1 MAAKKK
7 ATAVVEKA
15 EAVLRMSSYGVEEPT
30 LQIVVRISDLTRGP
44 RYGHAVGLRAA
55 SEIEMALAEA
65 NDTGWLVNAPAWGD
79 EQRLAEGWRLRFS
92 IGLEGCRGAKP
103 DVAMAVLTKV
113 AYALAGKGGSR

>member
-7 ATAVVEKA
+7 ADAVVERA
-15 EAVLRMSSYGVEEPT
+15 EAVLRMSSYGIEEPT
-30 LQIVVRISDLTRGP
+30 LEMVVRASDTIRGP

-55 SEIEMALAEA
+55 GQIEVALAEA
-65 NDTGWLVNAPAWGD
+65 NDTGWLVNPPAWGD

-103 DVAMAVLTKV
+103 DVAMAALDTV
-113 AYALAGKGGSR
+113 AKTLAGQGGRR

>member
-15 EAVLRMSSYGVEEPT
+15 EAVLRMSSYGIEEPT
-30 LQIVVRISDLTRGP
+30 LQMVVRTNDLTRGP

-79 EQRLAEGWRLRFS
+79 EQRLSVGWRLRFS
-92 IGLEGCRGAKP
+92 IGLEGCRGAKAE
-103 DVAMAVLTKV
+103 VAMAVLTKV